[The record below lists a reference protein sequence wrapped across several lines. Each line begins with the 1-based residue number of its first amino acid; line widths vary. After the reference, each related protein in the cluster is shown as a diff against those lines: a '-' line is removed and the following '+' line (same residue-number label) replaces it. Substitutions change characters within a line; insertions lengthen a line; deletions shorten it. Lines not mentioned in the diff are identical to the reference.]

1 LAVKVHGTDSQI
13 FNGVDYKKE
22 NNEQNFKNVGNLYNV
37 TTKIRKNSGFSD
49 KSKS

>member
-1 LAVKVHGTDSQI
+1 LAVKVHDTDSQI

-22 NNEQNFKNVGNLYNV
+22 NNKQNFKNIVKFFYI
-37 TTKIRKNSGFSD
+37 TTKIRKKSEFPN